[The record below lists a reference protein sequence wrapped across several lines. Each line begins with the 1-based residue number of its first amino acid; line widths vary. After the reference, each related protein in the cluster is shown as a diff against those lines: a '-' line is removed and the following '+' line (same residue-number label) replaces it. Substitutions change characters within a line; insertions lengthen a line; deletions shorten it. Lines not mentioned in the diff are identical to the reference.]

1 MKHGWEKKRLGDIC
15 IYQRG
20 LTYSKDDE
28 VDKSSK
34 SVLRANNIDLETF
47 TLNFDDLKY
56 LREDFYIDPKYLL
69 SKDSI
74 LICMSSGSKS
84 HLGKVAFVERD
95 FDYAFGGFM
104 GLITPKTNSR
114 YLYLFMTSPFFRSHL
129 QKITNGINI
138 NNLKFSTLQD
148 LFVPLPNAEIQ
159 SKVVKELDRI
169 TVLIELKR
177 NQLKDLDTLAQSLF
191 YETFG
196 DPIENPKGWE
206 SILLEECVNDNC
218 PISYG
223 IVQPGED
230 VANGTPLVR
239 PVDFGANR
247 CVFNKNLKHVSPSIS
262 ESYKR
267 TILKGDEILICVR
280 GTTGLVKLSHT
291 SLRGANVTRGIVP
304 IQIKSQLSKI
314 YIYEY
319 LKRERAQSYIQSY
332 TKGIALKQI
341 NLSDLR
347 SLPILLPPVSLQ
359 NEFAEK
365 IEAIEEQK
373 RLIESSISDLETL
386 LASRMDYWFND

>member
-1 MKHGWEKKRLGDIC
+1 MNHGWEKKRLGDIC

-206 SILLEECVNDNC
+206 TKPFGKLIRLKSGDALSAKNFCDGIYPVYGGNGIAGYHNKYNISGPNIIIGRVGALCGNVRLIDADIFVTDNAFIVNLQQDMNLRFLERLLTLLELRKYANAAAQPVISNTSLKVLNVPIP
-218 PISYG
+218 PISM
-223 IVQPGED
+223 
-230 VANGTPLVR
+230 
-239 PVDFGANR
+239 
-247 CVFNKNLKHVSPSIS
+247 
-262 ESYKR
+262 
-267 TILKGDEILICVR
+267 
-280 GTTGLVKLSHT
+280 
-291 SLRGANVTRGIVP
+291 
-304 IQIKSQLSKI
+304 
-314 YIYEY
+314 
-319 LKRERAQSYIQSY
+319 
-332 TKGIALKQI
+332 
-341 NLSDLR
+341 
-347 SLPILLPPVSLQ
+347 Q
-359 NEFAEK
+359 NEFAAK